1 MHGGRLGLGQGTA
14 LYLGAVLGPGV
25 LALPALAAAAAGPA
39 SMISWALLLLLGVPV
54 ALTFAAL
61 GARYPDGGGVSSF
74 VARAFG
80 PRASACVGWLFYAAV
95 PVGVLAGALAGGN
108 YLVAVLGLPQGAEY
122 GAAAVILTVAV
133 AANHAGLQ
141 VSGRLQLVLAGLLVL
156 LLAGATVFALP
167 HVSADRFTPFMPD
180 GWLSVGSAALALFYA
195 FSGWEAASH
204 LSAEFADPR
213 RHLPRATA
221 ITLSI
226 VGALYL
232 GLSFVT
238 IGVLGDGA
246 RTSAVPLM
254 DLLVTGLGDGARG
267 LTAAAAVCLSLGAVN
282 TFIAGAARL
291 GAALGRD
298 GALPGPL
305 AKGGSAGQVPRRSL
319 TVQALLIGALAL
331 VAWLLPL
338 GIDPLMRATSAFLA
352 AVTAAGMAASLR
364 LLRRGTPMWW
374 GALVATV
381 FTVVVMAFSGW
392 LLILPVLVGGAAMLY
407 MRFRNRPR
415 RPADGRH
422 AGTGTDAEAGTA
434 GTGTGT
440 ATCTA
445 SHAAEEESTGDA
457 PSAAR

>member
-1 MHGGRLGLGQGTA
+1 MGQGTA
-14 LYLGAVLGPGV
+14 LYMGAVLGPGV

-39 SMISWALLLLLGVPV
+39 SMISWAILLVLSIPV
-54 ALTFAAL
+54 ALTFATL

-108 YLVAVLGLPQGAEY
+108 YVAEILGLAPGAEY
-122 GAAAVILTVAV
+122 GAAALILALAV
-133 AANHAGLQ
+133 AANFVGLH
-141 VSGRLQLVLAGLLVL
+141 VSGRLQLVLVGLLVL
-156 LLAGATVFALP
+156 LLVSATVFAVP
-167 HVSADRFTPFMPD
+167 HVESAHFTPFMPD
-180 GWLSVGSAALALFYA
+180 GWMSVGSAALVLFYA

-221 ITLSI
+221 ITLSL
-226 VGALYL
+226 VSVLYL

-238 IGVLGDGA
+238 IGVLGDSAGA
-246 RTSAVPLM
+246 SEVPLM
-254 DLLVTGLGDGARG
+254 TLLDTGLGNGARG
-267 LTAAAAVCLSLGAVN
+267 LTAAAAICLSLGAVN

-298 GALPGPL
+298 GALPAWL

-319 TVQALLIGALAL
+319 SVQAVLIGVLTL
-331 VAWLLPL
+331 VAWLVPL
-338 GIDPLMRATSAFLA
+338 DLDPLMRATSAFLA

-364 LLRRGTPMWW
+364 LLRRGTPLWCA
-374 GALVATV
+374 ALVAVV

-392 LLILPVLVGGAAMLY
+392 LLILPLLVGIGAILY
-407 MRFRNRPR
+407 VRSR
-415 RPADGRH
+415 RWTVPQ
-422 AGTGTDAEAGTA
+422 
-434 GTGTGT
+434 
-440 ATCTA
+440 
-445 SHAAEEESTGDA
+445 AEELEFAVDVAAAATSS
-457 PSAAR
+457 PSAVSGSERS

>member
-14 LYLGAVLGPGV
+14 LYMGAVLGPGV

-39 SMISWALLLLLGVPV
+39 SMISWAVLLLLSVPV
-54 ALTFAAL
+54 ALTFAVL

-108 YLVAVLGLPQGAEY
+108 YLAVVLGLPQGAEY
-122 GAAAVILTVAV
+122 GAAALILAVAV
-133 AANHAGLQ
+133 AANYAGLQ
-141 VSGRLQLVLAGLLVL
+141 VSGRLQLVLVGLLVL
-156 LLAGATVFALP
+156 LLVSATVFAVP
-167 HVSADRFTPFMPD
+167 HVSADHFTPFMPD
-180 GWLSVGSAALALFYA
+180 GWLSVGSAALVLFYA

-226 VGALYL
+226 VGVLYI

-267 LTAAAAVCLSLGAVN
+267 LTAAAALCLSLGAVN

-298 GALPGPL
+298 GALPGWL

-319 TVQALLIGALAL
+319 TVQAVLTGAFTL

-338 GIDPLMRATSAFLA
+338 AIDPLMRATSAFLA

-374 GALVATV
+374 AALVATV

-392 LLILPVLVGGAAMLY
+392 LLVLPLLVGAGAMLY
-407 MRFRNRPR
+407 LSSRNRRR
-415 RPADGRH
+415 RPVDGRLVRTG
-422 AGTGTDAEAGTA
+422 AGIQAEEGEFAAEAA
-434 GTGTGT
+434 AA
-440 ATCTA
+440 ATSPA
-445 SHAAEEESTGDA
+445 
-457 PSAAR
+457 SAASGSERS

>member
-14 LYLGAVLGPGV
+14 LYMGAVLGPGV

-39 SMISWALLLLLGVPV
+39 SLISWAALLLLGVPV

-80 PRASACVGWLFYAAV
+80 ARASACVGWLFYAAV

-108 YLVAVLGLPQGAEY
+108 YCVAVLGLPRGAEY
-122 GAAAVILTVAV
+122 GAAAVILAVAV
-133 AANHAGLQ
+133 AANYAGLQ

-180 GWLSVGSAALALFYA
+180 GWLSVGSAALVLFYA
-195 FSGWEAASH
+195 FSGWEAAGH

-221 ITLSI
+221 ITLSV

-267 LTAAAAVCLSLGAVN
+267 LTAAAAICLSLGAVN
-282 TFIAGAARL
+282 TFVAGAARL
-291 GAALGRD
+291 GAALARD
-298 GALPGPL
+298 GALPGRL
-305 AKGGSAGQVPRRSL
+305 AKGGGAGQVPRRSL
-319 TVQALLIGALAL
+319 TVQAVLTGAFTL

-338 GIDPLMRATSAFLA
+338 AMDPLMRATSALLA

-374 GALVATV
+374 GALVATA
-381 FTVVVMAFSGW
+381 FTVVVMAFSGR
-392 LLILPVLVGGAAMLY
+392 LLILPVLVGGAALLY
-407 MRFRNRPR
+407 VRSRNRPR
-415 RPADGRH
+415 RPADGH
-422 AGTGTDAEAGTA
+422 PAGT

-440 ATCTA
+440 ATEAESEAESEAET
-445 SHAAEEESTGDA
+445 HAGEGEFTGDV

>member
-14 LYLGAVLGPGV
+14 LYMGAVLGPGV

-39 SMISWALLLLLGVPV
+39 SMISWAILLLLSVPV

-74 VARAFG
+74 VARAYG

-108 YLVAVLGLPQGAEY
+108 YLAVVLGLPQGAEY
-122 GAAAVILTVAV
+122 GAAALILAVAV
-133 AANHAGLQ
+133 AANYAGLQ

-156 LLAGATVFALP
+156 LLASATVFALP

-180 GWLSVGSAALALFYA
+180 GWLSVGSAALVLFYA

-204 LSAEFADPR
+204 LSAEFTDPR

-221 ITLSI
+221 ITLST

-267 LTAAAAVCLSLGAVN
+267 LTAAAALCLSLGAVN

-298 GALPGPL
+298 GALPGRL
-305 AKGGSAGQVPRRSL
+305 AKGGGAGQVPRRSL
-319 TVQALLIGALAL
+319 TVQAVLTGACTL

-338 GIDPLMRATSAFLA
+338 AIDPLMRVTSAFLA

-374 GALVATV
+374 AALVATV

-392 LLILPVLVGGAAMLY
+392 LLVLPLLVAGGAMLY
-407 MRFRNRPR
+407 MRSGSRRGRGRPR
-415 RPADGRH
+415 PVDGRH
-422 AGTGTDAEAGTA
+422 AGSGTGEGAGTRS
-434 GTGTGT
+434 GEGEF
-440 ATCTA
+440 
-445 SHAAEEESTGDA
+445 AAEGTSVDH
-457 PSAAR
+457 